1 MLHALIVDADTPHAL
16 VLAHHLDRAG
26 YATRVEA
33 AGEAALAAACE
44 RRPDV
49 VITDLTLPDLDGVT
63 LLHLLRDARALPSAL
78 VVSRRDALDDKLA
91 AFDAGA
97 DDYVVKPCAWAELV
111 ARVAA
116 VVRRR
121 GAEPG
126 DRSPLLDQQPP
137 TPSLG
142 GWTVDADA
150 RCARR
155 HGRAIPLRPKEFAL
169 LQTLWERRGRVVTRA
184 ELLSAV
190 WGYAPDTTT
199 RTVDSHI
206 FALRRKL
213 EPVPERPR
221 YIVTVSRA
229 GYRLVA

>member
-1 MLHALIVDADTPHAL
+1 MLHALIVDSDTPHAL
-16 VLAHHLDRAG
+16 LLAHHLERAG
-26 YATRVEA
+26 YRPRVEP

-49 VITDLTLPDLDGVT
+49 VVTELSLPDLDGVT
-63 LLHLLRDARALPSAL
+63 LLHLLRDARALPAAL
-78 VVSRRDALDDKLA
+78 VVSRSDALDDKLA

-97 DDYVVKPCAWAELV
+97 DDYVVKPCAWAELL
-111 ARVAA
+111 ARVGA

-121 GAEPG
+121 DGIRA
-126 DRSPLLDQQPP
+126 DRAPTDLSASPM
-137 TPSLG
+137 LG
-142 GWTVDADA
+142 GWTVDPDA

-155 HGRAIPLRPKEFAL
+155 HGMAVPLRPKEFAL